1 MARSIVS
8 RISSKWHIRTPQLVA
23 RKIIL
28 MIAPEPPQFQDN
40 NLKITKLNMEVQLL
54 KKQMDLIL
62 QHNIKQDELI
72 GNLLAALTS

>member
-1 MARSIVS
+1 
-8 RISSKWHIRTPQLVA
+8 
-23 RKIIL
+23 

-40 NLKITKLNMEVQLL
+40 NLKIANLNIEVQLL